1 MPPPPDDDPRWSFEL
16 AGGAVMDLGCYALH
30 AHRSLAPWGG
40 GEPQV
45 VGARG
50 AERFGVDEWVEADL
64 RFPGG
69 ARGFVYCSM
78 NAQWR
83 GTLRVAGTLGE
94 VTAAEFVLPHRD
106 DRVLVRTGCGASATQ
121 RTEHLGTPARPTPT
135 SSRRCGPTCATAPP
149 LTPDGPD
156 AVATAELIDSVY
168 TRGRPAGPTR
178 PRPDPREWR
187 VGSGPNSPLTGPTKE
202 DFDMRLGLIGLGR
215 IGAFHART
223 LSELAVVDSLVVTD
237 AVPETT
243 AKVAAEVGS
252 RVSTEVA
259 DSPAK
264 LLASGV
270 DGVLIAAA
278 TNAHPELL
286 LAAVDAGL
294 PVFCEKP
301 IAGDI
306 GDAVELTRRIAGRDE
321 RVQIGYPRR
330 FDAGYAAARAAV
342 ASGELGWLHTVRAT
356 TLDPAPPPPAY
367 VAVSGG
373 IFRDC
378 SVHDFDAIRWVTG
391 REVIEV
397 YAVGGNRGD
406 KSFAEVGDVDTAATT
421 LTLDDGT
428 LALVSNTRYNP
439 RGYDVRLE
447 LHGSRDSIAVGLDD
461 GLPLRSVE
469 PGVAFPAGPPH
480 SFFMDRLTPAFRAEL
495 AAFTALV
502 AGERPSPCTVAD
514 AMEAG
519 WIAEAATL
527 SRLEH
532 RPVRLE
538 EVR

>member
-1 MPPPPDDDPRWSFEL
+1 
-16 AGGAVMDLGCYALH
+16 
-30 AHRSLAPWGG
+30 
-40 GEPQV
+40 
-45 VGARG
+45 
-50 AERFGVDEWVEADL
+50 
-64 RFPGG
+64 
-69 ARGFVYCSM
+69 
-78 NAQWR
+78 
-83 GTLRVAGTLGE
+83 
-94 VTAAEFVLPHRD
+94 
-106 DRVLVRTGCGASATQ
+106 
-121 RTEHLGTPARPTPT
+121 
-135 SSRRCGPTCATAPP
+135 
-149 LTPDGPD
+149 
-156 AVATAELIDSVY
+156 
-168 TRGRPAGPTR
+168 
-178 PRPDPREWR
+178 
-187 VGSGPNSPLTGPTKE
+187 
-202 DFDMRLGLIGLGR
+202 MRLGLIGLGR

-391 REVIEV
+391 REVVEV

-538 EVR
+538 EVRS